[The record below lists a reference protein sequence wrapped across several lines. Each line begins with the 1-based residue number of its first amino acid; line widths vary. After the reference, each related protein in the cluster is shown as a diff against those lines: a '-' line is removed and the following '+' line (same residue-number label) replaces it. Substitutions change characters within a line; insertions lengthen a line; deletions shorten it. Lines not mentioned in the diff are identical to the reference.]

1 MDKIDQNNIPNDKQ
15 LIDLILEKLDEIID
29 WINAQ

>member
-1 MDKIDQNNIPNDKQ
+1 MDKIDDTNIPEDKK

-29 WINAQ
+29 WINSQ

>member
-1 MDKIDQNNIPNDKQ
+1 MDKIDPTNIPEDKE

-29 WINAQ
+29 WINTQ